1 MLLSVNG
8 VSLAYGAAQ
17 ALFDVSLKVEE
28 GEVVTLLGANGA
40 GKSSILK
47 TVVGMYHPF
56 AGTIEFNG
64 QRIEALPTDRIVPMG
79 LALVPED
86 RGVFPG
92 LTVFENLQMGT
103 VSWRRRGMKI
113 DADLDKVFALF
124 PRLKERQNQLAWSLS
139 GGEQQM
145 LATARGIMSRPKLLM
160 LDEPSIGLAPL
171 LVGQVF
177 KTISEIQKTGTSI
190 LLVEQNARMAL
201 NVATRAYVLETG
213 KIALEGSPKEL
224 LRNEKVKNAYLGA

>member
-171 LVGQVF
+171 LVSQVF

-224 LRNEKVKNAYLGA
+224 LQNEKVKNAYLGA

>member
-17 ALFDVSLKVEE
+17 ALFDVSLEVEE

>member
-8 VSLAYGAAQ
+8 VSLAYGPAQ

-56 AGTIEFNG
+56 AGTIEFGG
-64 QRIEALPTDRIVPMG
+64 QRIEALPTDSIVPMG

-124 PRLKERQNQLAWSLS
+124 PRLKERRNQLAWSLS

-224 LRNEKVKNAYLGA
+224 LQNEEVKNAYLGA